1 MDHYDENIEDNA
13 KANRWSDTDSDQY
26 RLRSVLEDAREE
38 NGQTNDVDYDDYLY
52 GCPSNWSCIID
63 FSSRSSPWYDKHG
76 REILELG
83 RIMIQDLAHLPHI
96 SKRRMT

>member
-1 MDHYDENIEDNA
+1 MTGVQTCALPIYWGEPPNDREDEDPYLFYEEYD
-13 KANRWSDTDSDQY
+13 S
-26 RLRSVLEDAREE
+26 
-38 NGQTNDVDYDDYLY
+38 DVDYDDYLY
-52 GCPSNWSCIID
+52 GCPSNWSCITD

-96 SKRRMT
+96 SKMRMT